1 MKFKFLKEL
10 NASLLCAVVISM
22 ALSALPAQ
30 AYASPIYITFSNSG
44 GASGKLNGSAF
55 SDASWSLEYEIDN
68 TTLDSNANNLGAGSY
83 TGAVIGGIFMLNE
96 VKYILAN
103 EYDTGNLYM
112 STDEEYGYNRI
123 SINPDSGGYMQF
135 ITGFDTIFPE
145 LFDDVNNL
153 NSANLGSNVSDNTAW
168 GSNSSIINYQNGM
181 DYFTM
186 ESTPGVSTMSGDEIS
201 ISEGSGAGSGN
212 FNVSIAAASSYTAVP
227 VPATVFLFGVG
238 LIGLMGF
245 ARRKNTSL

>member
-10 NASLLCAVVISM
+10 NAQLLCAVVISM
-22 ALSALPAQ
+22 ALSAVPAQ
-30 AYASPIYITFSNSG
+30 AYASPMYLTFSNSG
-44 GASGKLNGSAF
+44 GASGELNGSEF

-68 TTLDSNANNLGAGSY
+68 TTPDSNANNLGAGSY

-96 VKYILAN
+96 FKYILAN
-103 EYDTGNLYM
+103 EYDTGNLYL
-112 STDEEYGYNRI
+112 STDEESGYNKI
-123 SINPDSGGYMQF
+123 NINPDSGGYLQF

-153 NSANLGSNVSDNTAW
+153 NSANLGSNVNDNTAW
-168 GSNSSIINYQNGM
+168 GSNSSRISYQNSR
-181 DYFTM
+181 DISM
-186 ESTPGVSTMSGDEIS
+186 ESTPGISTMSGDEIS
-201 ISEGSGAGSGN
+201 IFEISGAGSGN